1 MKRKILLSVILYV
14 SVWMLSAHLIKYN
27 TVKFIEN
34 SDTDNIK
41 ISYDKVAI
49 SGFPF
54 AWNIIFHSMKITSIE
69 KDGLNEVLLEN
80 VSIRYYLY
88 RIKIALGNII
98 SFNDARN
105 PEYTKNHK
113 ISSKI
118 AHNVDINYDIPIFQI
133 QVDDIFKNI
142 TSVEFN
148 VAPIKYLSD
157 GQLKFEISGGYLKV
171 NKSVA
176 QNKEIFKIKAAANA
190 VILNNNSLNL
200 QLLLDTDYII
210 PSGSEVETSNLES
223 EYDYRIIL
231 NKLLIKSDQSM
242 LNLSGALNFKKDVAP
257 IGKLKIIFKNYLSL
271 IDELLPDNFII
282 SKTEIN
288 NFIDTNAKYE
298 NAGDLS
304 YFNIIFSPQGIE
316 TGGNKT
322 TISI

>member
-1 MKRKILLSVILYV
+1 
-14 SVWMLSAHLIKYN
+14 MLSAHLIKYN

-54 AWNIIFHSMKITSIE
+54 AWNIVFHSMKITSIE

-98 SFNDARN
+98 SFLDARN

-113 ISSKI
+113 ILSTTE
-118 AHNVDINYDIPIFQI
+118 HNIDINYDIPIFQI

-142 TSVEFN
+142 TSLEFN
-148 VAPIKYLSD
+148 VSPTKYSSE
-157 GQLKFEISGGYLKV
+157 GQLKFEIAEGYLKV
-171 NKSVA
+171 NKSIV
-176 QNKEIFKIKAAANA
+176 QNKEIFKIKAATDA
-190 VILNNNSLNL
+190 VILNNNNLNL
-200 QLLLDTDYII
+200 QLLLDTNYII
-210 PSGSEVETSNLES
+210 PLVSEIESNNLEA

-242 LNLSGALNFKKDVAP
+242 LNLSGALNFKKEMAP
-257 IGKLKIIFKNYLSL
+257 IGKLKIIFKNYPSL

-298 NAGDLS
+298 NEGDLS

-316 TGGNKT
+316 TGRNKT
-322 TISI
+322 TLSI

>member
-1 MKRKILLSVILYV
+1 
-14 SVWMLSAHLIKYN
+14 MLSAHLIKYH

-54 AWNIIFHSMKITSIE
+54 AWNIIFHSMRITSIE

-80 VSIRYYLY
+80 VSVRYYLY

-118 AHNVDINYDIPIFQI
+118 AHNIDINYDIPIFQR
-133 QVDDIFKNI
+133 QVDDIFTNI

-148 VAPIKYLSD
+148 VSPIKYLSE
-157 GQLKFEISGGYLKV
+157 GQLKFETSEGYLRV

-190 VILNNNSLNL
+190 VILNNNSFNL
-200 QLLLDTDYII
+200 QLLIDTDYIMPL
-210 PSGSEVETSNLES
+210 PSEIESNNLEA

-231 NKLLIKSDQSM
+231 NKLLIKSDQAM
-242 LNLSGALNFKKDVAP
+242 LNLSGALNFKKEVAP
-257 IGKLKIIFKNYLSL
+257 IGKLKIIFKNYPSL

-298 NAGDLS
+298 NEGDLS

-316 TGGNKT
+316 TGSNKT

>member
-148 VAPIKYLSD
+148 VAPIKYLSE

>member
-1 MKRKILLSVILYV
+1 
-14 SVWMLSAHLIKYN
+14 MLSAHLIKYN

-54 AWNIIFHSMKITSIE
+54 SWNIIFHSMKITSIE

-88 RIKIALGNII
+88 RTKIALGNII

-105 PEYTKNHK
+105 PEYTKSHK
-113 ISSKI
+113 ILSKTE
-118 AHNVDINYDIPIFQI
+118 HNIDINYDIPIFQI

-142 TSVEFN
+142 TSLEFN
-148 VAPIKYLSD
+148 VSPTKYSSE
-157 GQLKFEISGGYLKV
+157 GQLKFEIAEGYLKV
-171 NKSVA
+171 NKSIV
-176 QNKEIFKIKAAANA
+176 QNKEIFKIKAATDA
-190 VILNNNSLNL
+190 VILNNNNLNL
-200 QLLLDTDYII
+200 QLLLDTNYII
-210 PSGSEVETSNLES
+210 PLVSEIESNNLEA

-242 LNLSGALNFKKDVAP
+242 LNLSGALNFKKEMAP
-257 IGKLKIIFKNYLSL
+257 IGKLKIIFKNYPSL

-298 NAGDLS
+298 NEGDLS

-316 TGGNKT
+316 TGRNKT
-322 TISI
+322 TLSI

>member
-1 MKRKILLSVILYV
+1 
-14 SVWMLSAHLIKYN
+14 MLSAHLIKYN